1 MTLSA
6 SKTMILACVLL
17 QASLPRTAAQ
27 DHPNN
32 PSSKTM
38 EYKSGQVWK
47 TSRGTTVTILAVEDV
62 RRIGKVVH
70 VRIDNIPLQ
79 SCGDV
84 HLTRAIADLAFTE
97 KMMRKSQLDLSKND
111 ADLPESSIDAY
122 RDWQSQKNHPIEK
135 VPLQDAIRRPS
146 DR

>member
-27 DHPNN
+27 DRPDNPN
-32 PSSKTM
+32 SKTM

-47 TSRGTTVTILAVEDV
+47 TSRGVTVTILAVEDV
-62 RRIGKVVH
+62 RRTGKVVH
-70 VRIDNIPLQ
+70 VRVDNIPLQ

-84 HLTRAIADLAFTE
+84 HLTRAIAHLAFTE

-111 ADLPESSIDAY
+111 ADLPESSIDA
-122 RDWQSQKNHPIEK
+122 
-135 VPLQDAIRRPS
+135 
-146 DR
+146 